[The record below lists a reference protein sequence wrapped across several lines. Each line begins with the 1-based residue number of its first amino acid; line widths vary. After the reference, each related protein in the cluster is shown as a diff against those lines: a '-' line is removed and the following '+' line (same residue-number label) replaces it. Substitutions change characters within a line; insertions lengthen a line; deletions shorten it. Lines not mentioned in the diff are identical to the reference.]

1 MLANLWEQHKCK
13 KTKEVY
19 VNEPNTIPGSLSF
32 YMFKPDGLE
41 YRELINELS
50 KDSWCLRLLVITCKE
65 NNVSDSII
73 HIIHCYSVCS

>member
-1 MLANLWEQHKCK
+1 MIRNRIDKIKSNLQLDQ
-13 KTKEVY
+13 
-19 VNEPNTIPGSLSF
+19 PIISF
-32 YMFKPDGLE
+32 IE
-41 YRELINELS
+41 RNRELINELS

>member
-1 MLANLWEQHKCK
+1 MIRNRIDKIKSNLQLDQPIISFIEQ
-13 KTKEVY
+13 
-19 VNEPNTIPGSLSF
+19 N
-32 YMFKPDGLE
+32 
-41 YRELINELS
+41 RELINELS